1 MQTFSIAV
9 LASALVCPQVF
20 AADAANRLS
29 EQEQREGYV
38 LLFNG
43 ENLEGWGGDSDLWSV
58 HAGAIVGASDE
69 KKIETNTFLIYERP
83 FSDFIL
89 KVDVR
94 LRNGNSGIQFRSR
107 HAPGPGWV
115 VTGYQADFSY
125 AGERSAWGNFYEEK
139 GRGRAVMKT
148 SDEGWRKAE
157 PFVRDNDWNEYEIL
171 ARGNRIRLKLNG
183 EVTIDA
189 EDDVSSEGVIAI
201 QLHSGP
207 PMQVECRNIRIKELK
222 RE

>member
-1 MQTFSIAV
+1 MKTFSILV
-9 LASALVCPQVF
+9 LVGALACSQTF
-20 AADAANRLS
+20 AAGRANRLS
-29 EQEQREGYV
+29 EQERREGYV

-43 ENLEGWGGDSDLWSV
+43 KNLDGWDGNPDLWSV
-58 HAGAIVGASDE
+58 RDGAVVGSSDGE
-69 KKIETNTFLIYERP
+69 KVDTNTFLIYERP

-107 HAPGPGWV
+107 RAPGPGWV
-115 VTGYQADFSY
+115 AHGYQADFSR

-139 GRGRAVMKT
+139 GRGRGVMKT
-148 SDEGWRKAE
+148 DDEGWRQAE
-157 PFVRDNDWNEYEIL
+157 QIVRVDDWNEYEIF
-171 ARGNRIRLKLNG
+171 ARGNRIRLTLNG
-183 EVTIDA
+183 KVTIDA
-189 EDDVSSEGVIAI
+189 EDDVSSEGVLAI

-207 PMQVECRNIRIKELK
+207 SMQVECRNIRIKELG

>member
-1 MQTFSIAV
+1 MKTFSLPV
-9 LASALVCPQVF
+9 LAGVLACSQAF
-20 AADAANRLS
+20 AAGGANLLS
-29 EQEQREGYV
+29 EQERREGYV

-43 ENLEGWGGDSDLWSV
+43 KNLDGWDGDPELWSV
-58 HAGAIVGASDE
+58 RDGAIVGSSDG
-69 KKIETNTFLIYERP
+69 KKVETNTFLIYERP
-83 FSDFIL
+83 FSDFML

-107 HAPGPGWV
+107 RAPGPGWAAH
-115 VTGYQADFSY
+115 GYQADFSH

-148 SDEGWRKAE
+148 ADEGWRKAE
-157 PFVRDNDWNEYEIL
+157 PVVRAGGWNAYEIL
-171 ARGNRIRLKLNG
+171 ARGNRIRLTLNG
-183 EVTIDA
+183 KVTIDA
-189 EDDVSSEGVIAI
+189 EDDASSAGILAI

-207 PMQVECRNIRIKELK
+207 SMQVECRNIRIKELG

>member
-1 MQTFSIAV
+1 MKTFSIPA
-9 LASALVCPQVF
+9 LAAALACAPAC
-20 AADAANRLS
+20 AADGANRLS
-29 EQEQREGYV
+29 AQERREGYA

-43 ENLEGWGGDSDLWSV
+43 KNLDGWDGDPDLWSV
-58 HAGAIVGASDE
+58 RDGAIVGSSDGRTV
-69 KKIETNTFLIYERP
+69 ETNTFLIYERP
-83 FSDFIL
+83 FADFIL

-107 HAPGPGWV
+107 RAPGPGWAAH
-115 VTGYQADFSY
+115 GYQADFSH

-148 SDEGWRKAE
+148 DDEGWRRARE
-157 PFVRDNDWNEYEIL
+157 VVRVDDWNEYEIL
-171 ARGNRIRLKLNG
+171 AQGNRVRLTLNG
-183 EVTIDA
+183 KVTIDA
-189 EDDVSSEGVIAI
+189 EDAAAGRGIVAI

-207 PMQVECRNIRIKELK
+207 AMQVECRNIRIKELS